1 MSQSN
6 FLLQQT
12 VKALLDAH
20 RPKIRVFQE
29 PNNGRSIEVKIK
41 SQVINIPI
49 ETNKQYRS
57 TIGSFR

>member
-29 PNNGRSIEVKIK
+29 SNNGRSLEVKIK

>member
-49 ETNKQYRS
+49 ETNKKYRS
-57 TIGSFR
+57 TTGSFR